1 MKEIIVSAKSL
12 RQGFKITVGFQKSQ
26 LAFKIALSKAQ

>member
-12 RQGFKITVGFQKSQ
+12 HQGFKITVDFQTSQ
-26 LAFKIALSKAQ
+26 LAFKIALSKVQ